1 MSTTKK
7 ETPSKR
13 SGIRSTEFWLSSITA
28 VLGILIAG
36 GIVDP
41 EGGTS
46 TSKIVAFACS
56 ALAALGYTISRTVVK
71 KADLRSKYITDVENS

>member
-13 SGIRSTEFWLSSITA
+13 SGLRSTEFWLSAVTA
-28 VLGILIAG
+28 ILGIMIAC

-56 ALAALGYTISRTVVK
+56 ALAALGYTVSRTLVK
-71 KADLRSKYITDVENS
+71 KADAENS

>member
-13 SGIRSTEFWLSSITA
+13 SGLRSTEFWLSAVTA
-28 VLGILIAG
+28 ILGIMIAG

-56 ALAALGYTISRTVVK
+56 ALAALGYTVSRTLVK
-71 KADLRSKYITDVENS
+71 KADAENS